1 MLGADGGPGASQGG
15 RDGWCVCVGGEQRAS
30 PVSGSPKKAS
40 SSLRPLRGAAGAGSS
55 SGSRGKLVMLM

>member
-1 MLGADGGPGASQGG
+1 MLRGDGGGSGRPRGQG
-15 RDGWCVCVGGEQRAS
+15 REQLAS
-30 PVSGSPKKAS
+30 PVSGSPRKAS

>member
-1 MLGADGGPGASQGG
+1 MIRGRIPRGSSLGTSRGEEDRKGPAG
-15 RDGWCVCVGGEQRAS
+15 RAS

-40 SSLRPLRGAAGAGSS
+40 SSLRPLSGAAGAGSS

>member
-1 MLGADGGPGASQGG
+1 MLGADGGPEASQETGEGG
-15 RDGWCVCVGGEQRAS
+15 SGRGRGMRAS